1 MPATLVV
8 TATPNMNSME
18 DMQAYLSG
26 VTLLLIANGGELV
39 YRGKT
44 SKMIKGSPGFDMV
57 LIMSF
62 ENQEVIE
69 KIFNSAEYAVLLP
82 LCDKGFKHIDISVTL
97 AM

>member
-8 TATPNMNSME
+8 TATPNMNSTGE
-18 DMQAYLSG
+18 MQAYLSG
-26 VTLLLIANGGELV
+26 VAPLLIANGGELV

-57 LIMSF
+57 LIMRF

-69 KIFNSAEYAVLLP
+69 RVFDSAEYAVLLP
-82 LCDKGFKHIDISVTL
+82 LRDKGFKQIDISVTL